1 MSVGASSRHSMMS
14 TSSHH
19 SVMSTSSTHT
29 NSGSKNPIT
38 NDFNLNILVHD
49 KLPTITKYKQFQ
61 RWKVK
66 FINRFDK
73 YLAQSGMEHA
83 NVASGELQVHLEAC
97 LRRASVVL
105 DRIAAGDLSP
115 RSQKRSVKA
124 SQALKE
130 FGISLEVC
138 RTELEELVPAKQI
151 DEKRKRYTK
160 FHVGASLINDGF
172 PQFVAMKELEE
183 HVHAISDMTYDLETD
198 FDSLNKQER
207 ALFMQY
213 KTQISRFCDV
223 MADLD
228 LYDIM
233 LKCVEFLHPPDNE
246 EDDDVEELTIFVKRY
261 QRYHQH
267 GGIKSSS
274 SQGTDITDSGTDD
287 EPSFRGDDDTDS
299 GASSLAPPITV
310 KIDVEDCETIAAVAS
325 MVAEDLGFHLKPLD
339 AIDITNQL
347 TVRYGNDSVVEDPKT
362 TTLKQ
367 LGIEHGDFLTI
378 EQAVIPIKVRR
389 ILPNAQ
395 KVELNVLIDP
405 LASLRELKF
414 AVEHQQHQRGDGIGS
429 IASVD
434 QRLFLGGTELDDE
447 KKSCSSYGIVSG
459 SVLDLEAKTI
469 PVEDI
474 IQGEEESIV
483 IVDTK
488 YGTMFSVDREVAI
501 GKNVLTPKIVN
512 ADDVF
517 IEATKKDIDKNRILK
532 AMMASPNL
540 GVKPRIVIAK
550 MEIEDYDIVTADDVK
565 NMWGV
570 ELKKSRQNKQGTEIF
585 FVDLKTQ
592 AVGFLDR
599 KKLAEMNFI
608 TVVNAT
614 SGKTLEQ
621 AEKDQ
626 QKYDFYVF
634 EIRKIFGI
642 GIAFKESTSP

>member
-1 MSVGASSRHSMMS
+1 
-14 TSSHH
+14 
-19 SVMSTSSTHT
+19 
-29 NSGSKNPIT
+29 
-38 NDFNLNILVHD
+38 
-49 KLPTITKYKQFQ
+49 
-61 RWKVK
+61 
-66 FINRFDK
+66 
-73 YLAQSGMEHA
+73 MEHA
-83 NVASGELQVHLEAC
+83 NAASDELQVHLEAC

-115 RSQKRSVKA
+115 RSQKRTVKA

-130 FGISLEVC
+130 FGISLEMC
-138 RTELEELVPAKQI
+138 RAEVEELVPAKNI

-183 HVHAISDMTYDLETD
+183 HVHAISDMTYDLETG

-207 ALFMQY
+207 ELFMKY
-213 KTQISRFCDV
+213 KTQVSAFCDI

-233 LKCVEFLHPPDNE
+233 LKCVEFLHPPENE

-267 GGIKSSS
+267 GGIKRSS
-274 SQGTDITDSGTDD
+274 SQGTDTTDSWIDD

-310 KIDVEDCETIAAVAS
+310 KIDVEDCETIAAVAT
-325 MVAEDLGFHLKPLD
+325 MVAQDLGFHLKPLD
-339 AIDITNQL
+339 TIDITNQL
-347 TVRYGNDSVVEDPKT
+347 TVRYGNNSVVEAPKT

-367 LGIEHGDFLTI
+367 LGIEHGDFLTL
-378 EQAVIPIKVRR
+378 EQAVIPVTVRR
-389 ILPNAQ
+389 VLPNGN
-395 KVELNVLIDP
+395 KMELNVLIDP
-405 LASLRELKF
+405 IAPIRELKF

-429 IASVD
+429 IAAVD
-434 QRLFLGGTELDDE
+434 QRLFMGGTELDDE
-447 KKSCSSYGIVSG
+447 NKSCFGYGIVSG

-469 PVEDI
+469 PVEDV
-474 IQGEEESIV
+474 IQGEEDSIV

-501 GKNVLTPKIVN
+501 GQGILTPKIVN
-512 ADDVF
+512 TDDVF
-517 IEATKKDIDKNRILK
+517 IEATKKDIDKDRILK
-532 AMMASPNL
+532 AMLASPNL
-540 GVKPRIVIAK
+540 GVKPRIVVAK
-550 MEIEDYDIVTADDVK
+550 MEIEDYDIGTADEVK

-570 ELKKSRQNKQGTEIF
+570 QLKKSRQNKLGTEVL

-599 KKLAEMNFI
+599 RKLVEKNFI

-621 AEKDQ
+621 AERDQ

-642 GIAFKESTSP
+642 GIAFEESLGR